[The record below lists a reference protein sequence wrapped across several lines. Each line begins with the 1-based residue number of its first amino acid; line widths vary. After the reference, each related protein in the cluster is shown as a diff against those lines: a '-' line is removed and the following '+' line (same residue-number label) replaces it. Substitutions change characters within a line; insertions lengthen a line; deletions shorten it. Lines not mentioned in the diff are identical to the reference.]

1 MAAGVPGVPGVRL
14 SAQPFMGLAAGDA
27 ALLRAMG
34 PRWSADINRHREQVL
49 SIYTPVLA
57 ATCRDGIRVD
67 PGLAYGSHARQRL
80 DLYRSAA
87 TPEHGAPIA
96 VFVHGGAFLRG
107 NMNSNAEIYG
117 NVPRYLARHGYL
129 AVNLEYR
136 LAPGTPWPGGAND
149 VAQALDWLRVH
160 AENYG
165 GDPGHI
171 VLIGHSAGGAHA
183 AAYALGMTRPCAS
196 SDPCAA
202 RPVEAVA
209 PTGMAGPLYG
219 PAGLAGLVLISARL
233 RADVLPTNPNAA
245 GVRAYWGEDES
256 RYDALSPVTH
266 AARLAVPTLITIA
279 EYENPHLDA
288 YGAEFFHR
296 ALQAGARGLRF
307 MQVPRHNHTSI
318 VAHLDTMDHSFGPAL
333 IDFLDSTLAQPKQEN

>member
-1 MAAGVPGVPGVRL
+1 MAAGAPLP
-14 SAQPFMGLAAGDA
+14 AQPFAGLLAGDA
-27 ALLRAMG
+27 AVLRAMG
-34 PRWSADINRHREQVL
+34 PRWGTDINRHREQVMA
-49 SIYTPVLA
+49 IYTPVLA

-67 PGLAYGSHARQRL
+67 SGLAYGSHPRQRL
-80 DLYRSAA
+80 DLCRSAA
-87 TPEHGAPIA
+87 TPAHAAPIA
-96 VFVHGGAFLRG
+96 VFVHGGAFMRG

-117 NVPRYLARHGYL
+117 NVTRYLARHGYL

-136 LAPGTPWPGGAND
+136 LAPEAPWPGGADD
-149 VAQALDWLRVH
+149 VAQALDWLLVH
-160 AENYG
+160 AASYG

-183 AAYALGMTRPCAS
+183 AAYALGMTRSCAS
-196 SDPCAA
+196 SDPGTA

-209 PTGMAGPLYG
+209 PSSMAGRTSG
-219 PAGLAGLVLISARL
+219 PADLAGLVLISARL

-245 GVRAYWGEDES
+245 GVRAYWGVDES
-256 RYDALSPVTH
+256 RYEWLSPVTH

-307 MQVPRHNHTSI
+307 AQVPGHNHTSI
-318 VAHLDTMDHSFGPAL
+318 VAHLDTMDRSFGPAL
-333 IDFLDSTLAQPKQEN
+333 IDFLDSTRAQLKQEN